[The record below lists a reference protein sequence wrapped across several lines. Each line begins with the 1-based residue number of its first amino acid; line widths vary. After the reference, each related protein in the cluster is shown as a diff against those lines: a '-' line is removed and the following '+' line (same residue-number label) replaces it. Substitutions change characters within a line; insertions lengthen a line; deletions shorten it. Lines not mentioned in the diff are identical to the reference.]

1 MIKFNSLKFKLTLF
15 VLTMLMISIFSVA
28 AVSITSFEKGVK
40 EDKIQ
45 NSALANSLIDENI
58 STFLNN
64 AKASVSILGSS
75 EQVQALDFPAMMRI
89 FEQTRKENG
98 FLYTY
103 MGTIDGKM
111 IDPAEDVDPNYDPRT
126 RDWYKDAIE
135 KGEMIVSDVY
145 PDIVTKESCIT
156 ISMPVKDKNG
166 KILGVLGVDLTLNK
180 LGEFTKK
187 HKLGNTGYFY
197 VVCNGKIIVHPD
209 SKKLNMDLSK
219 RPFVIDAMAGKQG
232 LTEYVN
238 SDGNNMAI
246 YYSKMKSTGWVII
259 TQQMVS
265 EAYGQVY
272 STINKVILISIII
285 GILISLLTMWLIK
298 KQIKQI
304 DFLEKGAKLIADGD
318 MRNSIAK
325 LSNDE
330 MGSLTEAIN
339 LMISNLKQMIEKIR
353 DSANTLNGTSKSLDN
368 YSLNIQRSVHK
379 RTEEI
384 TQIAATVEQISASSQ
399 EVTASSIEMTNYTKG
414 GKEKIQEAVYAMNN
428 ITQSTNKISEAVNN
442 INQKGQ
448 EIGRIIDIIT
458 KIADQTNLLALN
470 AAIEAARA
478 GEHGRGFAVVAEEV
492 RKLSDETTLA
502 SQNITQLVHDIQ
514 QSTNSAIVLVEENTS
529 KVEIG
534 DLSISE
540 TGVLLDNIFNVIVT
554 LNEQF
559 QQTNDATQ
567 AMAGSVQHVAS
578 MSQEQLAVI
587 EDMQAMVNKLSLMAE
602 DLKVSV
608 QAFKL

>member
-1 MIKFNSLKFKLTLF
+1 MIKLKSLKFKLTLF

-28 AVSITSFEKGVK
+28 AVSIASFEKGIK

-45 NSALANSLIDENI
+45 SSALANSLIEENI
-58 STFLNN
+58 STFMDN
-64 AKASVSILGSS
+64 AKASVSVLGSS
-75 EQVQALDFPAMMRI
+75 EQVQALDFPAMIRI

-103 MGTIDGKM
+103 MGTTDGKM
-111 IDPAEDVDPNYDPRT
+111 IDPAEDVDSDYDPRT
-126 RDWYKDAIE
+126 RDWYKDAIK
-135 KGEMIVSDVY
+135 KGEMVVSNVY

-156 ISMPVKDKNG
+156 ISMPVKNKNG
-166 KILGVLGVDLTLNK
+166 QILGVLGVDLTLNK
-180 LGEFTKK
+180 LGEFAKK
-187 HKLGNTGYFY
+187 HKFGNTGYFY
-197 VVCNGKIIVHPD
+197 VVSNGKIIVHPD
-209 SKKLNMDLSK
+209 IKKLNMDLSK

-246 YYSKMKSTGWVII
+246 YYSKMKSTEWVII
-259 TQQMVS
+259 TQQTVA

-272 STINKVILISIII
+272 STINKIVLISIII

-304 DFLEKGAKLIADGD
+304 DFLEKGAKLVAAGD

-325 LSNDE
+325 FSNDE

-399 EVTASSIEMTNYTKG
+399 EVMASAMEMTNYTKG
-414 GKEKIQEAVYAMNN
+414 GKEKIKEVVHAMNN

-478 GEHGRGFAVVAEEV
+478 GEHGRSFAVVAEEV

-514 QSTNSAIVLVEENTS
+514 QSTNSAIVLVGENVS

-534 DLSISE
+534 DLSIGE

-567 AMAGSVQHVAS
+567 EMAGSVQYVAS